1 MKPLGGGELD
11 KSEAEI
17 KFSLEYINKQDI
29 PYIKDYEKA
38 INLIQNEKLTN
49 LEKPIFS
56 KIKNQLSQTKIP
68 ILFISDNGVGFNQER
83 LISILSDGNSEK
95 SDKNSSGSF
104 GIGHISAFNASNLRF
119 CLYGGKSNNE
129 QICSMHAILH
139 TFEENENLKSAD
151 GYLLTKDTALIE
163 KNNNLPKNKEIPK
176 LILDKLNKI
185 KKNGSVVGII
195 GFNFFDKKPDELSNI
210 IKSAVIKNFF
220 VAIEEYNLKIK
231 FTSEKENLEINKQNL
246 RDEFDKIKDND
257 EPRNAKIFYDTYKN
271 GDYYSI
277 PTQGGE
283 VDVYIEKKAK
293 ETKICICRNGMWITD
308 KNIAKLRKNDF
319 LENLPFNALILPVSN
334 TKFAQLIKEAETEL
348 HDKIK
353 VSNLLSDKQKELE
366 QYLNQIGD
374 FLRDTLPKNNI
385 DKFDIHID
393 GLDIQMQGDTQKGSK
408 NKSTQTMKSVVPNEN
423 IPTQN
428 PLETEFEEKDG
439 FSNTKSD
446 FANLTKTENMK
457 NFRSKH
463 SQNRA
468 NIKFISHKNFNN
480 LCLGI
485 RVDNGTD
492 PSCDNIT
499 YESKI
504 KIKSAKNKNIELGV
518 LSNKEA
524 IRIGKVNKDE
534 SFELDIEFSQALQ
547 DCILHYDFYEQK
559 ESL

>member
-1 MKPLGGGELD
+1 
-11 KSEAEI
+11 
-17 KFSLEYINKQDI
+17 
-29 PYIKDYEKA
+29 
-38 INLIQNEKLTN
+38 
-49 LEKPIFS
+49 
-56 KIKNQLSQTKIP
+56 
-68 ILFISDNGVGFNQER
+68 
-83 LISILSDGNSEK
+83 
-95 SDKNSSGSF
+95 
-104 GIGHISAFNASNLRF
+104 
-119 CLYGGKSNNE
+119 
-129 QICSMHAILH
+129 MHAILH

-559 ESL
+559 ES